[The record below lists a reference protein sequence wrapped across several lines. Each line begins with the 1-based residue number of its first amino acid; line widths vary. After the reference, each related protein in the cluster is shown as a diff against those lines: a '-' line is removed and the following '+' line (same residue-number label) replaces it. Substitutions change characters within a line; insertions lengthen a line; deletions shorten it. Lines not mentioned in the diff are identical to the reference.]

1 MQQLDK
7 PNEHEKRNEANTTQ
21 HKLVRETDDPRTSP
35 DPALAL
41 EQLLAEAF
49 ATFDEPPA
57 TTHLVEQT
65 HQTHLKLEDND
76 EDGLVLEDNDDGE
89 LQLEDNYD
97 SDGLVLEENDEEDGL
112 VLEANIADPSTRAN
126 LSRSTAQSDATAN
139 DTAVLHSFGGLELAA
154 VAASV
159 TAPAASS
166 TDVPVEL
173 KFARLNVRTALMLYR
188 NEHQTHTQG
197 APTSNVSFD
206 ELTGSLNG
214 SGIQLASC
222 VTALDNIHDRSIPPT
237 TSRDMPPD
245 ISKFHAQVNESASAQ
260 RNPKLVHD
268 AQRVSTSTA
277 FGAAIIE
284 SRATND
290 ASPSLSTTATANGAA
305 TIPSAAVTAAASATA
320 LTTSVTSLIAAGP
333 DRGNIQSDL
342 AAHSLPASAMAT
354 ECGPP
359 TTGLG
364 GIDVC
369 SNQPY
374 SPHLETAPHASPDT
388 SLSVDQPI
396 TTGMHHLEPSL
407 DTPIRKH
414 HLEPSIDTATGMH
427 HLEPSLNLDI
437 DSLQSPYLRAMAQ
450 AARAAG
456 VHVSACTYDPAMPH
470 PASAVWYLPVTNG
483 MHHPST
489 ASAAGVPPPMYEANS
504 IH

>member
-41 EQLLAEAF
+41 EHLLAEAF

-57 TTHLVEQT
+57 TTHLMVQT
-65 HQTHLKLEDND
+65 HQTQLEDND

-89 LQLEDNYD
+89 LQLEDNDD
-97 SDGLVLEENDEEDGL
+97 SDGLVLEDNDEEDEL
-112 VLEANIADPSTRAN
+112 ELEANDADPSTRAN

-173 KFARLNVRTALMLYR
+173 RFARLNVRTALMLYR

-277 FGAAIIE
+277 FGAAIIA

-305 TIPSAAVTAAASATA
+305 TIPSAAVT
-320 LTTSVTSLIAAGP
+320 
-333 DRGNIQSDL
+333 
-342 AAHSLPASAMAT
+342 
-354 ECGPP
+354 
-359 TTGLG
+359 
-364 GIDVC
+364 
-369 SNQPY
+369 Y

-407 DTPIRKH
+407 DTPIRMH
-414 HLEPSIDTATGMH
+414 HMEPSIDTTTGMH

-456 VHVSACTYDPAMPH
+456 VHVSACTYDPAMLH
-470 PASAVWYLPVTNG
+470 PASAVWYLPVING

>member
-1 MQQLDK
+1 MQQPNK
-7 PNEHEKRNEANTTQ
+7 PNEHEKRNEANKTP
-21 HKLVRETDDPRTSP
+21 HKLVRETDDPRASP

-41 EQLLAEAF
+41 ERLLAEAF
-49 ATFDEPPA
+49 DTFDEPLAA
-57 TTHLVEQT
+57 TLEDNNEYDDEDS
-65 HQTHLKLEDND
+65 LKLEDND
-76 EDGLVLEDNDDGE
+76 EDSLVLEDNDDGE
-89 LQLEDNYD
+89 LQLEDNDD
-97 SDGLVLEENDEEDGL
+97 SDGLVLEHNDEEDGL
-112 VLEANIADPSTRAN
+112 ELAANDADPSTRAYRN
-126 LSRSTAQSDATAN
+126 RSTAQGDAAAN

-173 KFARLNVRTALMLYR
+173 RFARLNVRTAMMLYR
-188 NEHQTHTQG
+188 NEHQTQTQG
-197 APTSNVSFD
+197 APTSNVSLD
-206 ELTGSLNG
+206 EMTGSLNG

-222 VTALDNIHDRSIPPT
+222 VTALHNIHDRSIPPT

-268 AQRVSTSTA
+268 VQRVGTSTA

-305 TIPSAAVTAAASATA
+305 TIPSAAVT
-320 LTTSVTSLIAAGP
+320 
-333 DRGNIQSDL
+333 
-342 AAHSLPASAMAT
+342 
-354 ECGPP
+354 
-359 TTGLG
+359 
-364 GIDVC
+364 
-369 SNQPY
+369 Y

-407 DTPIRKH
+407 DTPIRMH
-414 HLEPSIDTATGMH
+414 HLEPSIDTTTGMH

-450 AARAAG
+450 PRLHGPQASTSRPARTIQPCCTQHQHRGTFPSSTGCTVHRQLLPLEFRLRCMRTVRFIQQLYGPSMATQIPLCVPRQPPAATCA
-456 VHVSACTYDPAMPH
+456 P
-470 PASAVWYLPVTNG
+470 L
-483 MHHPST
+483 
-489 ASAAGVPPPMYEANS
+489 
-504 IH
+504 

>member
-1 MQQLDK
+1 MIFVVWGHGGGCGIEWCGGVVAWCCGEVAWCIARSISSSAQ
-7 PNEHEKRNEANTTQ
+7 PSETT
-21 HKLVRETDDPRTSP
+21 S
-35 DPALAL
+35 
-41 EQLLAEAF
+41 
-49 ATFDEPPA
+49 
-57 TTHLVEQT
+57 
-65 HQTHLKLEDND
+65 
-76 EDGLVLEDNDDGE
+76 
-89 LQLEDNYD
+89 
-97 SDGLVLEENDEEDGL
+97 
-112 VLEANIADPSTRAN
+112 
-126 LSRSTAQSDATAN
+126 LS
-139 DTAVLHSFGGLELAA
+139 

-173 KFARLNVRTALMLYR
+173 RFALLYDVRTALMLYR
-188 NEHQTHTQG
+188 NEHQTQTQG
-197 APTSNVSFD
+197 APTSNVSLD
-206 ELTGSLNG
+206 KLTGSLNG

-245 ISKFHAQVNESASAQ
+245 ISKIHAQVNESASAQ
-260 RNPKLVHD
+260 RNPTFVHD
-268 AQRVSTSTA
+268 VQRIGTSTA
-277 FGAAIIE
+277 FGAAIME
-284 SRATND
+284 GRATND

-305 TIPSAAVTAAASATA
+305 TIPSAAVT
-320 LTTSVTSLIAAGP
+320 
-333 DRGNIQSDL
+333 
-342 AAHSLPASAMAT
+342 
-354 ECGPP
+354 
-359 TTGLG
+359 
-364 GIDVC
+364 
-369 SNQPY
+369 Y

-407 DTPIRKH
+407 DTPIRMH
-414 HLEPSIDTATGMH
+414 HLEPSIDTTTGMH

-470 PASAVWYLPVTNG
+470 PASEVWYLPVTNG

>member
-57 TTHLVEQT
+57 TTHLMVQT
-65 HQTHLKLEDND
+65 HQTQLEDND

-173 KFARLNVRTALMLYR
+173 RFARLNVRTALMLYR
-188 NEHQTHTQG
+188 NEHQTQTQG
-197 APTSNVSFD
+197 APTSNVSLD
-206 ELTGSLNG
+206 EMTGSLHG

-222 VTALDNIHDRSIPPT
+222 VTALHNIHDRSIPPT

-268 AQRVSTSTA
+268 VQRVGTSTA

-305 TIPSAAVTAAASATA
+305 TIPSAAVT
-320 LTTSVTSLIAAGP
+320 
-333 DRGNIQSDL
+333 
-342 AAHSLPASAMAT
+342 
-354 ECGPP
+354 
-359 TTGLG
+359 
-364 GIDVC
+364 
-369 SNQPY
+369 Y

-407 DTPIRKH
+407 DTPIRMHHMEPSIDTTTGMHHLEPSLDTPIRMH
-414 HLEPSIDTATGMH
+414 HLEPSIDTTTGMH

-437 DSLQSPYLRAMAQ
+437 DSLQSPYLQAMAQ